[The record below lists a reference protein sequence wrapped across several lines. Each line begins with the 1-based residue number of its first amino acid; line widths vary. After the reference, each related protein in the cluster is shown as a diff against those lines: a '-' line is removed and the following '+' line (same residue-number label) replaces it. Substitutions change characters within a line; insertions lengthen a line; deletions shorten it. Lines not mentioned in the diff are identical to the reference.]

1 MYSFWEEG
9 CVQEHD
15 IAIIGG
21 GLVGMSVAASIKE
34 RWPERSVTIF
44 ERSVIPY
51 GASTRN
57 AGFTCTGSLSE
68 LASDIDLMGHDSLR
82 ELVFQRWLGLKIT
95 LKRIEST
102 QCDYFNHGGFEII
115 RSNELEVLNRLQEV
129 NQLVGDFLPEYIT
142 VKDNPREFGISLDDN
157 EKLLQIRSE
166 GQLHPGKLVK
176 SLERYC
182 AELGVLFRVG
192 CKIESI
198 NKSDSKYKL
207 MVNDLSRG
215 VITMNCNRPIICT
228 NAYARELYDDI
239 NIVPGRGQVL
249 ITQPIPD
256 LNFRGNLHIDR
267 GFYYLRSVNQRLL
280 IGGGRNED
288 FEAEETDIMELNMSI
303 QSSLERVLRKSIE
316 LNSPPQIHSRWA
328 GIMAFG
334 ESKLPTVRLEADGL
348 LTAVKLSGMGV
359 ALAGYVGKAVADL
372 MENNQI

>member
-1 MYSFWEEG
+1 
-9 CVQEHD
+9 
-15 IAIIGG
+15 
-21 GLVGMSVAASIKE
+21 MSVAASIKE
-34 RWPERSVTIF
+34 RWPERSVTVF

-57 AGFTCTGSLSE
+57 AGFACTGSLSE
-68 LASDIDLMGHDSLR
+68 LASDIDLMGHDSVR

-95 LKRIEST
+95 LKRIERT
-102 QCDYFNHGGFEII
+102 QYDYFNHGGFEII
-115 RSNELEVLNRLQEV
+115 RSDELEVLNRLQEV
-129 NQLVGDFLPEYIT
+129 NEMVEDFLPEYIT
-142 VKDNPREFGISLDDN
+142 VQDDAGEFGISLGDN
-157 EKLLQIRSE
+157 EKLLHIRSE

-182 AELGVLFRVG
+182 TELGVSFRVG

-198 NKSDSKYKL
+198 SKSDSKYKL
-207 MVNDLSRG
+207 KVNDLSRG
-215 VITMNCNRPIICT
+215 LITMTCNRPIICT
-228 NAYARELYDDI
+228 NAYTRELYDDI

-267 GFYYLRSVNQRLL
+267 GFYYLRNVNQRLL

-303 QSSLERVLRKSIE
+303 QSSLERILQKSIG
-316 LNSPPQIHSRWA
+316 LNSPLQIHSRWA

-334 ESKLPTVRLEADGL
+334 ESKLPLVRLEPDGL

-359 ALAGYVGKAVADL
+359 ALAGFVGEAVADL
-372 MENNQI
+372 IENNQL

>member
-1 MYSFWEEG
+1 MYSFWEQG
-9 CVQEHD
+9 HLQEHD

-34 RWPERSVTIF
+34 RWPERSVTVF

-57 AGFTCTGSLSE
+57 AGFACTGSLSE
-68 LASDIDLMGHDSLR
+68 LASDIDLMGHDSVR

-95 LKRIEST
+95 LKRIERT
-102 QCDYFNHGGFEII
+102 QYDYFNHGGFEII
-115 RSNELEVLNRLQEV
+115 RSDELEVLNRLQEV
-129 NQLVGDFLPEYIT
+129 NEMVEDFLPEYIT
-142 VKDNPREFGISLDDN
+142 VQDDAGEFGISLGDN
-157 EKLLQIRSE
+157 EKLLHIRSE

-182 AELGVLFRVG
+182 TELGVSFRVG

-198 NKSDSKYKL
+198 SKSDSKYKL

-215 VITMNCNRPIICT
+215 LITMTCNRPIICT
-228 NAYARELYDDI
+228 NAFARELYDDI

-267 GFYYLRSVNQRLL
+267 GFYYLRNVNQRLL

-303 QSSLERVLRKSIE
+303 QSSLERILQKSIG
-316 LNSPPQIHSRWA
+316 LNSPLQIHSRWA

-334 ESKLPTVRLEADGL
+334 ESKLPVVRLEPDGL

-359 ALAGYVGKAVADL
+359 ALAGFVGEAVADL
-372 MENNQI
+372 IENNQL

>member
-1 MYSFWEEG
+1 MYSFWEQG
-9 CVQEHD
+9 HLQEHD

-34 RWPERSVTIF
+34 RWPERSVTVF

-57 AGFTCTGSLSE
+57 AGFACTGSLSE
-68 LASDIDLMGHDSLR
+68 LASDIDLMGHDSVR

-95 LKRIEST
+95 LKRIERT
-102 QCDYFNHGGFEII
+102 QYDYFNHGGFEII
-115 RSNELEVLNRLQEV
+115 RSDELEVLNRLQEV
-129 NQLVGDFLPEYIT
+129 NEMVEDFLPEYIT
-142 VKDNPREFGISLDDN
+142 VQDDAGEFGISLGDN
-157 EKLLQIRSE
+157 EKLLHIRSE

-182 AELGVLFRVG
+182 TELGVSFRVG

-198 NKSDSKYKL
+198 SKSDSKYKL

-215 VITMNCNRPIICT
+215 LITMTCNRPIICT
-228 NAYARELYDDI
+228 NAYTRELYDDI

-267 GFYYLRSVNQRLL
+267 GFYYLRNVNQRLL

-288 FEAEETDIMELNMSI
+288 FEAEETHIMELNMSI
-303 QSSLERVLRKSIE
+303 QSSLERILQKSIG
-316 LNSPPQIHSRWA
+316 LNSPLQIHSRWA

-334 ESKLPTVRLEADGL
+334 ESKLPVVRLEPDGL

-359 ALAGYVGKAVADL
+359 ALAGFVGEAVADL
-372 MENNQI
+372 IENNQL

>member
-1 MYSFWEEG
+1 MYSFWERG
-9 CVQEHD
+9 DLQEHD

-34 RWPERSVTIF
+34 RWPERSVTVF

-57 AGFTCTGSLSE
+57 AGFACTGSLSE
-68 LASDIDLMGHDSLR
+68 LASDIDLMGHDSVR

-95 LKRIEST
+95 LNRIERT
-102 QCDYFNHGGFEII
+102 QYDYFNHGGFEII
-115 RSNELEVLNRLQEV
+115 RSDELEVLNRLQEV
-129 NQLVGDFLPEYIT
+129 NEMVEDFLPEYIT
-142 VKDNPREFGISLDDN
+142 VHDDAGEFGISLGDN
-157 EKLLQIRSE
+157 EKLLHIRSE

-182 AELGVLFRVG
+182 TELGVSFRVG

-198 NKSDSKYKL
+198 SKSDSKYKL

-215 VITMNCNRPIICT
+215 LITMTCNRPIICT
-228 NAYARELYDDI
+228 NAYTRELYDDI

-267 GFYYLRSVNQRLL
+267 GFYYLRNVNQRLL

-303 QSSLERVLRKSIE
+303 QSSLERILQKSIG
-316 LNSPPQIHSRWA
+316 LNSPLQIHSRWA

-334 ESKLPTVRLEADGL
+334 ESKLPVVRLEPDGL

-359 ALAGYVGKAVADL
+359 ALAGFVGEAVADL
-372 MENNQI
+372 IENNQL